1 MNMKDTTRFIGATL
15 ALGVALAGESH
26 AEVLFG
32 TEYPT
37 EYVAFPEYEPSGG
50 HVDVLGLYFQG
61 YNEFVGSGTYNYYL
75 VGRTDAINQQMR
87 YLYSNH
93 TGDDGIFRFFNEGQ
107 SLQGNSLSSQS
118 SLLVGL
124 GGQSEDSPFEIF
136 MAGKPGQQ
144 IYIGFT
150 VETEVGPAT
159 DINYG
164 FIQLENVNDNQLRFV
179 GWAYETTAGADIVTF
194 SIPSP
199 SSMAFLGLAGVGATR
214 RRRA

>member
-1 MNMKDTTRFIGATL
+1 MKNATRVIGATL
-15 ALGVALAGESH
+15 ALGVALASESH

-32 TEYPT
+32 TDYPT
-37 EYVAFPEYEPSGG
+37 EYVAFPDSVPSGG
-50 HVDVLGLYFQG
+50 HVDALGLYFQG

-75 VGRTDAINQQMR
+75 VGQTDAINQQMR

-93 TGDDGIFRFFNEGQ
+93 TSDDLFFRFFTEGQ
-107 SLQGNSLSSQS
+107 SLQGNTLWSES

-124 GGQSEDSPFEIF
+124 GGQSEDSPYEIF
-136 MAGKPGQQ
+136 MAGEPGQH

-164 FIQLENVNDNQLRFV
+164 FIQLENVNDDQLRFV